1 MHGDETGFG
10 GAVVGEMARAEFAEH
25 GGDGD
30 DCSAVFGGGEHSWE
44 KGADGVEVGEEVDV
58 HVALDFLRAEF
69 PDAFAVDDAGVVD
82 EDGGCAE
89 LEMDIE
95 SVIYIG
101 IIVMMKMKIKIRNKR

>member
-1 MHGDETGFG
+1 MHGNETGFG
-10 GAVVGEMARAEFAEH
+10 GAVVGEMARAEFAED

-30 DCSAVFGGGEHSWE
+30 DCSTVFGGGEHSWE

-89 LEMDIE
+89 LEIYRI
-95 SVIYIG
+95 SVRY
-101 IIVMMKMKIKIRNKR
+101 M